1 MPIGN
6 GRLTLIGGSIFYS
19 KKEVYDMAKAKAN
32 KKIERFGK
40 VNIGVWVG
48 KETYENLVEIAEQEE
63 LTLSDVTRIALKEY
77 VAKKKK

>member
-1 MPIGN
+1 
-6 GRLTLIGGSIFYS
+6 
-19 KKEVYDMAKAKAN
+19 MAKAKAN

-48 KETYENLVEIAEQEE
+48 KETYGSLVEIAEQEE

-77 VAKKKK
+77 IARKRNKE

>member
-1 MPIGN
+1 
-6 GRLTLIGGSIFYS
+6 
-19 KKEVYDMAKAKAN
+19 MAKAKAN
-32 KKIERFGK
+32 KKIESLGK

-77 VAKKKK
+77 VAKKRNKE

>member
-1 MPIGN
+1 
-6 GRLTLIGGSIFYS
+6 
-19 KKEVYDMAKAKAN
+19 MAKAKAN

-40 VNIGVWVG
+40 VSIGVWVG

-77 VAKKKK
+77 VAKKRNKE

>member
-1 MPIGN
+1 
-6 GRLTLIGGSIFYS
+6 
-19 KKEVYDMAKAKAN
+19 MAKAKAN

-77 VAKKKK
+77 VAKKKEIRSSYGQAD